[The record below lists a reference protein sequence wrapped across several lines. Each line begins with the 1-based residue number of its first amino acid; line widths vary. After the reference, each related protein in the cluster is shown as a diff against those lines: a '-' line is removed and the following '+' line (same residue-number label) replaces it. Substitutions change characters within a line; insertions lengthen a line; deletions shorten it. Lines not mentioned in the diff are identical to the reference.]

1 MNNMDYRLYVEE
13 IPSNLTA
20 NNEIYPF
27 EYDSVEPTESIY
39 NGDDYMKYLK
49 STIHPSC
56 SPIPIKVPSRE
67 PEASINTSTH
77 TIVSYR
83 VYYTNDAI
91 IYGVI
96 ISAGFVFVFIVIVY
110 FYKWFD
116 KNRKKIGKIKSPK
129 NRITGTKY
137 NGGYTRT
144 PENTIYN
151 SDF

>member
-1 MNNMDYRLYVEE
+1 MDYRLYVEE
-13 IPSNLTA
+13 IPRDLTA
-20 NNEIYPF
+20 NNEMYPF

-67 PEASINTSTH
+67 PKASSNTSTH
-77 TIVSYR
+77 SIVSYR

-129 NRITGTKY
+129 NSITGPKY
-137 NGGYTRT
+137 NSGYARM
-144 PENTIYN
+144 PENANYN